1 MQSASR
7 DHGDVQIEQAR
18 DHLNRLLASSLFQR
32 NPRQATFLK
41 FVAEKTLAGEAAQ
54 IREHE
59 IAVHVYDRQ
68 PDPETRA
75 HRIVRSE
82 AARLRARLQEYYT
95 GEGRDEPVRIAL
107 RKGTYVPDFV
117 PAPHPPA
124 VADSVRKRGG
134 SEKERES
141 AKLVGMLV
149 VAGIAIAA
157 VAAVAAVV
165 WTMAARRGG
174 SPLSISNSRVPASIA
189 VLPIRVEGSIDGGD
203 SLGAAVTDA
212 LVAEMSQTGFPPYRS
227 RTVIRKAEADRAPK
241 TEAVLRGSISTDGTV
256 LRALFSAEHVS
267 PKIPLW
273 NAKVERKLADWPE
286 SRRAAL
292 VEDIASAAASS
303 LNQALLDRMEQELA
317 HAYPPRTRARHE
329 WQAADELWQRGDEPS
344 VRRAIGM
351 LESAATVDPNFAW
364 NHASL
369 AQAYI
374 RALELGILPDVVY
387 RERAHQEAARA
398 LELAPFLPFVHAAK
412 ARVALALDADVQ
424 SASGVCKN
432 ALAMFSASYAVRRQ
446 CAQVYSIAGNSQ
458 AAAALDEKNV
468 QRQEQKTVPLTE
480 LAWVRFRARQY
491 AEADTLAGQALE
503 LDRTYVSARCVAA
516 LAKLA
521 QGRAQDALTVLEEAP
536 LDRTGRVNAVTATIL
551 ALTGDVL
558 GAQEE
563 LTKAVARL
571 RRPDQ
576 ADLIRPYLALRL
588 GPRATMVIDDA
599 MAQSNVNLLEL
610 MADPQILELDR
621 EGLFERVRTKP

>member
-7 DHGDVQIEQAR
+7 DHGDVQTEQAR

-32 NPRQATFLK
+32 NPRQAAFLK

-68 PDPETRA
+68 PDPATRV

-107 RKGTYVPDFV
+107 RKGTYVPAFV
-117 PAPHPPA
+117 PAPHPPT
-124 VADSVRKRGG
+124 VADSARKRGG

-165 WTMAARRGG
+165 WTVAARRGG

-189 VLPIRVEGSIDGGD
+189 VLPIRVEGSIEGAD

-241 TEAVLRGSISTDGTV
+241 AEAVLRGSISADGTV

-292 VEDIASAAASS
+292 AEDIASAAASS

-317 HAYPPRTRARHE
+317 
-329 WQAADELWQRGDEPS
+329 
-344 VRRAIGM
+344 
-351 LESAATVDPNFAW
+351 
-364 NHASL
+364 
-369 AQAYI
+369 
-374 RALELGILPDVVY
+374 
-387 RERAHQEAARA
+387 
-398 LELAPFLPFVHAAK
+398 
-412 ARVALALDADVQ
+412 
-424 SASGVCKN
+424 
-432 ALAMFSASYAVRRQ
+432 
-446 CAQVYSIAGNSQ
+446 
-458 AAAALDEKNV
+458 
-468 QRQEQKTVPLTE
+468 
-480 LAWVRFRARQY
+480 
-491 AEADTLAGQALE
+491 
-503 LDRTYVSARCVAA
+503 
-516 LAKLA
+516 
-521 QGRAQDALTVLEEAP
+521 
-536 LDRTGRVNAVTATIL
+536 
-551 ALTGDVL
+551 
-558 GAQEE
+558 
-563 LTKAVARL
+563 
-571 RRPDQ
+571 
-576 ADLIRPYLALRL
+576 
-588 GPRATMVIDDA
+588 
-599 MAQSNVNLLEL
+599 
-610 MADPQILELDR
+610 
-621 EGLFERVRTKP
+621 

>member
-1 MQSASR
+1 
-7 DHGDVQIEQAR
+7 
-18 DHLNRLLASSLFQR
+18 LASSFFQR
-32 NPRQATFLK
+32 NPRQAAFLK

-68 PDPETRA
+68 PDPSTRV

-82 AARLRARLQEYYT
+82 AARLRARLQEYYA

-107 RKGTYVPDFV
+107 CKGTYVPDFV
-117 PAPHPPA
+117 PAPHPPT
-124 VADSVRKRGG
+124 VADPVRKRGG

-157 VAAVAAVV
+157 VAAVTAVV
-165 WTMAARRGG
+165 WTMAARLGG

-189 VLPIRVEGSIDGGD
+189 VLPIRVGGSIDGGD
-203 SLGAAVTDA
+203 SFGAAVTDV
-212 LVAEMSQTGFPPYRS
+212 LVAEMSQTGFPPFRS
-227 RTVIRKAEADRAPK
+227 RTVVRRAEPDRALK
-241 TEAVLRGSISTDGTV
+241 AEAVLRGSISTDGTV
-256 LRALFSAEHVS
+256 LRALFSAEHIS

-273 NAKVERKLADWPE
+273 SAKVERKLADWPE
-286 SRRAAL
+286 SRRSAL
-292 VEDIASAAASS
+292 VEDIASTAASS
-303 LNQALLDRMEQELA
+303 LNQALLDRMEQEVA
-317 HAYPPRTRARHE
+317 RAYPPRTRARRE

-344 VRRAIGM
+344 VRRAIAM

-369 AQAYI
+369 AQAYT
-374 RALELGILPDVVY
+374 RALELGILPDGVY

-398 LELAPFLPFVHAAK
+398 LELAPFLPFAHVAK
-412 ARVALALDADVQ
+412 ARVALVLDADVQ

-446 CAQVYSIAGNSQ
+446 CAQVYSIAGNNQ
-458 AAAALDEKNV
+458 EAAALDEKNV
-468 QRQEQKTVPLTE
+468 QRQEQKIVPLTE

-491 AEADTLAGQALE
+491 AEADTLAGRALE
-503 LDRTYVSARCVAA
+503 LDPTYVSARCVAA

-521 QGRAQDALTVLEEAP
+521 QGRAQDALTLLEEAP

-563 LTKAVARL
+563 LTKANARL

-576 ADLIRPYLALRL
+576 TDLIRPYLALRL

-599 MAQSNVNLLEL
+599 MAQTNVHLLEL
-610 MADPQILELDR
+610 ITDPQIQELDR